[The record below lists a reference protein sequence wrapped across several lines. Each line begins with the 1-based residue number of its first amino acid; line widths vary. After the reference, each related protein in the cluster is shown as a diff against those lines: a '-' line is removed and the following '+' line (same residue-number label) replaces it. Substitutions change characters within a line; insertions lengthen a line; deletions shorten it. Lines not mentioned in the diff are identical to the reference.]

1 MANPYQA
8 FVGTYVGGAG
18 VAQSGFVTFS
28 FANTAGFDA
37 YIPIVMNCPGTTS
50 ISAGAEVTVYR
61 STDGGVTWETSPD
74 GTLAAVFS
82 RPTTA
87 SQTQRKDI
95 YLSTGQFLIQ
105 VMVGGGSATT
115 WTAQAQT
122 AFLITA
128 YA

>member
-1 MANPYQA
+1 MATPYQA

-37 YIPIVMNCPGTTS
+37 YIPIVITSPGTTS
-50 ISAGAEVTVYR
+50 ISAGAEVTIYR

-74 GTLAAVFS
+74 GTLAGVFT

-87 SQTQRKDI
+87 SQVQRKDI
-95 YLSTGQFLIQ
+95 YLNTGQFLIQ
-105 VMVGGGSATT
+105 VLCGGGCAST

-122 AFLITA
+122 AWLITA